1 MGEVPLLTGLGP
13 TMVACWWQEWQLLK
27 TVIVVCWLLIVDG
40 YRIFPLS
47 RHVTQL
53 LILQYYR
60 SSYAVRNSSTN
71 QVFSQ
76 LDPSFWLAT
85 VVPTSVLF
93 ISSASSS
100 VFVLLRGKNVST
112 STESFTIVE
121 VLCELVFDSDSG
133 VEHFC
138 FMYKSVHNNVTTYNS
153 GTEMKFFMINIT

>member
-47 RHVTQL
+47 HHVTQL

-100 VFVLLRGKNVST
+100 VFVLLREKMSQLQQ
-112 STESFTIVE
+112 SH
-121 VLCELVFDSDSG
+121 LPLW
-133 VEHFC
+133 
-138 FMYKSVHNNVTTYNS
+138 
-153 GTEMKFFMINIT
+153 KFFVNLCLTVTVVWNTSVSCTKVCTIM